1 MPTTTTAG
9 RVRRHAVYTAALT
22 GALAWGLSACG
33 EESTTATATD
43 WQDPSAYTYML
54 QSSGGD
60 RPLIGT
66 FEVAVRDGK
75 VVKAAGVDGSGRRV
89 VERKRTEVPT
99 IAELLAQAEAARED
113 RADVVHVEYAKDGR
127 PTSIFIDWKENAID
141 DEEAYALSDYEAL
154 G

>member
-1 MPTTTTAG
+1 MPTTTAAG
-9 RVRRHAVYTAALT
+9 RVRRRAVSAAVMT
-22 GALAWGLSACG
+22 GTSLWALSACG

-43 WQDPSAYTYML
+43 WQEPSAYTYKL

-66 FEVAVRDGK
+66 FEVTVRDGK

-99 IAELLAQAEAARED
+99 IAELLAQTEAAREE
-113 RADVVHVEYAKDGR
+113 RADVVHVEHAKDGR